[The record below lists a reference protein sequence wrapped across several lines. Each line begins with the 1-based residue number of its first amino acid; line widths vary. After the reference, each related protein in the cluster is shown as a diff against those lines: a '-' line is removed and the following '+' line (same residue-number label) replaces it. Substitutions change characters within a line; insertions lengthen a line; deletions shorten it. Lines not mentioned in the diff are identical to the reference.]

1 MKAILGSLAYILT
14 NLLFILAYIFLLLYY
29 RKHLKEFIL
38 RLFPVSQRKEMEFV
52 IDGAG
57 KVSQQYLVGLAKMIG
72 CLWVLYG
79 IGFSIC
85 KVPNAIFF
93 AILCGFLEIVPFV
106 GNITGTTITLLVSAM
121 HGAESMTLVGII
133 IVYGVVQFVQG
144 WLIEPLILGGQVK
157 INPLMTVV
165 VLVIGELV
173 WGIPG
178 IFLAI
183 PLSAMIKTVCD
194 HVEPLKPLG
203 FLLGKADSKQDVKTH
218 KA

>member
-1 MKAILGSLAYILT
+1 M
-14 NLLFILAYIFLLLYY
+14 
-29 RKHLKEFIL
+29 EFI
-38 RLFPVSQRKEMEFV
+38 

-121 HGAESMTLVGII
+121 HGAESMTLIGIV

-144 WLIEPLILGGQVK
+144 WLIEPLVLGRQVK

-183 PLSAMIKTVCD
+183 PLSAMLKTVCD

-203 FLLGKADSKQDVKTH
+203 FLLGKADTKQEK
-218 KA
+218 K